1 MIWEHALGVGRGP
14 EAREHGVQFHGEQ
27 GVLVVDRFGWEVY
40 PETDRIDK
48 PRVYRSAAVP
58 RRPASTSSD
67 MHLLHVQNFIDCMH
81 SRKRPNS
88 DVEIGHNSMIACHL
102 GNIAQRLGRQVK
114 WDVDREMII
123 GDKEAETYVSR
134 PYRPPWK
141 LTS

>member
-1 MIWEHALGVGRGP
+1 
-14 EAREHGVQFHGEQ
+14 
-27 GVLVVDRFGWEVY
+27 
-40 PETDRIDK
+40 
-48 PRVYRSAAVP
+48 
-58 RRPASTSSD
+58 
-67 MHLLHVQNFIDCMH
+67 MH

-123 GDKEAETYVSR
+123 GDKEAETYVAR
-134 PYRPPWK
+134 AYRAPWK